1 MEAVRLVGITKG
13 WAGVKAVDN
22 LSLSMEK
29 GEFITLLGPSGCG
42 KTTTLRMIAGLEDPD
57 DGDICIDDRLVFS
70 ASKGINVPPAQRGLG
85 MIFQS
90 YALWPHMTVFDNVAF
105 GLVQQ
110 KVPRNQIGDRVMGV
124 LEQVELAPLAQRF
137 PSELSGGQQQRVA
150 VARMV
155 VVSPGLLLMDEP
167 LSNLDTRLRM
177 QMRASLKRMHQE
189 SGTTVIYVTH
199 DQEEA
204 LTLSTRIAVMNKG
217 ELEQYE
223 SPEDV
228 YDRPSTQFVAE
239 FTGNPQTNL
248 IKARATQGIASS
260 EAGTDL
266 EVAGRV
272 IGHAMGSDFPDTVVL
287 AARPEA
293 LILCDRDGPGRIPG
307 AVYATLPVG
316 SSVLVYARIGGS
328 SAGAGASETVIR
340 AGRGAHVEANQRVW
354 LQLDWSQVNMYDAAT
369 GRRLD
374 NAIRP

>member
-1 MEAVRLVGITKG
+1 MKAVRLVGVTKG
-13 WAGVKAVDN
+13 WAGVKAVSN

-57 DGDICIDDRLVFS
+57 DGDIYIDDRLVFS
-70 ASKGINVPPAQRGLG
+70 AAKGINVPPPQRGLG

-105 GLVQQ
+105 GLVQL
-110 KVPRNQIGDRVMGV
+110 KVPRDQIRSRVMGC

-272 IGHAMGSDFPDTVVL
+272 IGHAMGSGFPDTVVL

-328 SAGAGASETVIR
+328 GAGASASETVIR

-374 NAIRP
+374 NAVRP

>member
-1 MEAVRLVGITKG
+1 MKAVRLVGVTKG
-13 WAGVKAVDN
+13 WAGVKAVSN

-57 DGDICIDDRLVFS
+57 DGDIYIDDRLVFS
-70 ASKGINVPPAQRGLG
+70 AAKGINVPPPQRGLG

-105 GLVQQ
+105 GLVQL
-110 KVPRNQIGDRVMGV
+110 KVPRGQIRSRVMGC

-155 VVSPGLLLMDEP
+155 VVSPELLLMDEP

-189 SGTTVIYVTH
+189 SGTTVVYVTH

-228 YDRPSTQFVAE
+228 YDRPATQFVAE

-248 IKARATQGIASS
+248 IEARAPRTAANS
-260 EAGTDL
+260 EAGIDL
-266 EVAGRV
+266 EAAGKV
-272 IGHAMGSDFPDTVVL
+272 IGHAMGSGFPDTVVL

-293 LILCDRDGPGRIPG
+293 LMLCDRDGPGRIP
-307 AVYATLPVG
+307 ATVYATLPVG

-328 SAGAGASETVIR
+328 GAGASETVIR
-340 AGRGAHVEANQRVW
+340 AGRGVRVEANQRVW
-354 LQLDWSQVNMYDAAT
+354 LQLDWSQVNMYEANT

-374 NAIRP
+374 NAVRP

>member
-1 MEAVRLVGITKG
+1 MEAVTLVGVTKG

-29 GEFITLLGPSGCG
+29 GEFVTLLGPSGCG

-57 DGDICIDDRLVFS
+57 NGDIYIDGRIVFS
-70 ASKGINVPPAQRGLG
+70 ASKGMNAPPSQRGLG

-110 KVPRNQIGDRVMGV
+110 KAPKDQIRARVMHS

-155 VVSPGLLLMDEP
+155 VVSPELLLMDEP

-217 ELEQYE
+217 KLEQYE
-223 SPEDV
+223 SPEHV
-228 YDRPSTQFVAE
+228 YDRPASQFVAE

-248 IKARATQGIASS
+248 IEARAAQGAVSS
-260 EAGTDL
+260 ETGTDL
-266 EVAGRV
+266 EVAGRIV
-272 IGHAMGSDFPDTVVL
+272 GHAVGSGFRETVVL

-293 LILCDRDGPGRIPG
+293 FLLCDQDGPGRIP
-307 AVYATLPVG
+307 AIVYATLPVG

-328 SAGAGASETVIR
+328 GAGASETVIR
-340 AGRGAHVEANQRVW
+340 AGRGVHVEANQRVW

-374 NAIRP
+374 NAVRP

>member
-1 MEAVRLVGITKG
+1 MKAVRLVGVTKG
-13 WAGVKAVDN
+13 WAGVKAVSN

-57 DGDICIDDRLVFS
+57 DGDIYIDDRLVFS
-70 ASKGINVPPAQRGLG
+70 AAKGINVPPPQRGLG

-110 KVPRNQIGDRVMGV
+110 KVPRDQIKPRVMGC

-155 VVSPGLLLMDEP
+155 VVSPELLLMDEP

-189 SGTTVIYVTH
+189 SGTTVVYVTH

-228 YDRPSTQFVAE
+228 YDRPATQFVAE

-248 IKARATQGIASS
+248 IEARAARTAANS
-260 EAGTDL
+260 EAGIDL
-266 EVAGRV
+266 EAAGKV
-272 IGHAMGSDFPDTVVL
+272 IGHAMGSGFPDTVVL

-293 LILCDRDGPGRIPG
+293 LMLCDRDGPGRIP
-307 AVYATLPVG
+307 ATVYATLPVG

-328 SAGAGASETVIR
+328 GAGASETVIR
-340 AGRGAHVEANQRVW
+340 AGRGARVEANQRVW
-354 LQLDWSQVNMYDAAT
+354 LQLDWSQVNMYEANT

-374 NAIRP
+374 NAVRP

>member
-1 MEAVRLVGITKG
+1 MGAVRLVGITKG
-13 WAGVKAVDN
+13 WAGVKAVDD

-57 DGDICIDDRLVFS
+57 DGDIYIDGRIVFS
-70 ASKGINVPPAQRGLG
+70 AGKGINVPPSQRGLG

-110 KVPRNQIGDRVMGV
+110 KAPRDQIRARVMGS

-155 VVSPGLLLMDEP
+155 VVSPELLLMDEP

-217 ELEQYE
+217 KLEQYE
-223 SPEDV
+223 SPEYV
-228 YDRPSTQFVAE
+228 YDRPASQFVAE

-248 IKARATQGIASS
+248 IEARAAQGAVSS
-260 EAGTDL
+260 EVGTDL
-266 EVAGRV
+266 EVAGRIV
-272 IGHAMGSDFPDTVVL
+272 GRAVGSGFRETVVL

-293 LILCDRDGPGRIPG
+293 LLLCDQDGPGRIP
-307 AVYATLPVG
+307 ATVYATLPVG

-328 SAGAGASETVIR
+328 GAGASETVIR
-340 AGRGAHVEANQRVW
+340 AGRGVRVEANQGVW
-354 LQLDWSQVNMYDAAT
+354 LQLDWSQVNMYDADT

-374 NAIRP
+374 NAVRP

>member
-1 MEAVRLVGITKG
+1 M
-13 WAGVKAVDN
+13 
-22 LSLSMEK
+22 
-29 GEFITLLGPSGCG
+29 GPSGCG

-57 DGDICIDDRLVFS
+57 DGDIYIDDRLVFS
-70 ASKGINVPPAQRGLG
+70 AAKGINVPPPQRGLG

-105 GLVQQ
+105 GLVQL
-110 KVPRNQIGDRVMGV
+110 KVPRDQIRSRVMGC

-155 VVSPGLLLMDEP
+155 VVSPELLLMDEP

-189 SGTTVIYVTH
+189 SGTTVVYVTH

-228 YDRPSTQFVAE
+228 YDRPATQFVAE

-248 IKARATQGIASS
+248 IEARAARGAASS
-260 EAGTDL
+260 GAGTDL

-272 IGHAMGSDFPDTVVL
+272 IGHAMGSGFPDTVVL

-293 LILCDRDGPGRIPG
+293 LMLCDRDGPGRIP
-307 AVYATLPVG
+307 ATVYATLPVG

-328 SAGAGASETVIR
+328 GAGASETVIR
-340 AGRGAHVEANQRVW
+340 AGRGVRVEANQRVW
-354 LQLDWSQVNMYDAAT
+354 LQLDWSQVNMYEANT

-374 NAIRP
+374 NAVRP